1 MYIVITRDQCNFC
14 DSAKALLKGAGK
26 GYTEY
31 NVQSNSSKWIL
42 TLLKQAEHKTV
53 PQIFSPNWR
62 LSRLKYSLRLDIA
75 TLSMVYLKGGSERF
89 LSFLLDR
96 KAHGSPE
103 T

>member
-53 PQIFSPNWR
+53 PQIFSPNGNYIGGYQD
-62 LSRLKYSLRLDIA
+62 LSTHLGL
-75 TLSMVYLKGGSERF
+75 T
-89 LSFLLDR
+89 
-96 KAHGSPE
+96 
-103 T
+103 